1 VQLQI
6 PGLEEP
12 LDIPDEDFART
23 PPSVLKAF
31 MDALTKLA
39 ARVADLEE
47 KLNANSRNSSLPPS
61 KDPPGTLRAPKRSSG
76 KSRGGQ
82 PGRKGV
88 NRSLV
93 DQAQVTDTKT
103 FKLAGSCPDCN
114 AQIPEDV
121 RSVDIRQI
129 WEIPKI
135 EPTVLEVREERAIC
149 PCCGK
154 VLKASVP
161 ETENLPCGNFGPNL
175 VALVGIL
182 QGRFS
187 LSHRDC
193 QELLAQLTGIRVGLG
208 TISRLSRLVSVSL
221 ADFHLDLG
229 DHVRKAETMNIDDT
243 AWKLGKTNQVM
254 FSLNTPDAA
263 YFKIEPRKD
272 HATVK
277 QILGNFSGVLGSDR
291 ASTYSCYTGKLQ
303 HCLAHLDRH
312 FLRIWDRGG
321 TGKSIGA
328 QGRKEM
334 DRIWSLWNDFGE
346 KRISRDELKLKLK
359 PVRARMGR
367 LLRAGAAC
375 TVEKTAR
382 TCERILKSF
391 RWMWTFS
398 DTDGVEPTNN
408 ISEQAIRLPVCWR
421 RTSFSSQSDEGLRF
435 TERILSAVVTCARR
449 GANVWDFIAECCAK
463 TVGSLGLS
471 VPAAG

>member
-1 VQLQI
+1 
-6 PGLEEP
+6 
-12 LDIPDEDFART
+12 
-23 PPSVLKAF
+23 
-31 MDALTKLA
+31 
-39 ARVADLEE
+39 
-47 KLNANSRNSSLPPS
+47 
-61 KDPPGTLRAPKRSSG
+61 
-76 KSRGGQ
+76 
-82 PGRKGV
+82 
-88 NRSLV
+88 
-93 DQAQVTDTKT
+93 
-103 FKLAGSCPDCN
+103 
-114 AQIPEDV
+114 
-121 RSVDIRQI
+121 
-129 WEIPKI
+129 
-135 EPTVLEVREERAIC
+135 
-149 PCCGK
+149 
-154 VLKASVP
+154 
-161 ETENLPCGNFGPNL
+161 
-175 VALVGIL
+175 
-182 QGRFS
+182 
-187 LSHRDC
+187 
-193 QELLAQLTGIRVGLG
+193 
-208 TISRLSRLVSVSL
+208 
-221 ADFHLDLG
+221 
-229 DHVRKAETMNIDDT
+229 MNIDDT

-291 ASTYSCYTGKLQ
+291 ASTYSCYSGKLQ

-367 LLRAGAAC
+367 LLKAGAAC